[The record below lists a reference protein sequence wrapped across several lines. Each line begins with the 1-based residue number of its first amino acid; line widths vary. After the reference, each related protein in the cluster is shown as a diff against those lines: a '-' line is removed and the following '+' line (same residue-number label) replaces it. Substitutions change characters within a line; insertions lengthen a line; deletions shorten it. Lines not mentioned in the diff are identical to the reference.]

1 MVELVETKHIFEKKL
16 CNHAQCNSYIKAIDE
31 LVVVKK
37 ISKKLDTILES
48 SYDGIFLTD
57 GYGVATMV
65 NKAYERITGI
75 MAEDVIGKNVSYLVE
90 NGFISQSCSLMVIK
104 TREITTIQQ
113 ELSSGKVVL
122 VTGTPILD
130 YDGTVEMVVI
140 NVRDVTEFIR
150 LKEALQE
157 KDEKMLSV
165 NRELEML
172 KEQLGRKGEFFSRNP
187 IMIKLL
193 QCARRVAA
201 YDTTVLIKGETGVG
215 KEVLVDYIHS
225 YSGRSDKKLVKV
237 NCGAIPENLIESELF
252 GYEKGAFTGAN
263 KEGKVGLFEEANGGT
278 IFLDEIGELPY
289 KMQAKLLR
297 VLQEQEVQR
306 IGSTETKKINV
317 RIIAATN
324 KNLKEMSEND
334 TFRSD
339 LYYRLSIVPLEILAL
354 RDRPCDIIPLCNTFL
369 KSLNEKNGT
378 NKIFTKA
385 VYDQFYR
392 YPWPGNIRELKNM
405 IERIFVMAGS
415 DIVDVDSLP
424 DEFSSECKDQ
434 PSDIIIGMKESVM
447 KYEYQLIE
455 DAMIEKGSIRGA
467 AKLLQMDA
475 STLLRKKR
483 KIEKTLGISSS

>member
-1 MVELVETKHIFEKKL
+1 MVELVETKHIFEKKS
-16 CNHAQCNSYIKAIDE
+16 CKHTQCSSYNKVIDE
-31 LVVVKK
+31 LVKVKK
-37 ISKKLDTILES
+37 LSKKLDTILES
-48 SYDGIFLTD
+48 SYDGIYLTD
-57 GYGVATMV
+57 GEGVTTMV
-65 NKAYERITGI
+65 NKAYERITGLL
-75 MAEDVIGKNVSYLVE
+75 AEDVIGRNVSYLVD
-90 NGFISQSCSLMVIK
+90 NGFISQSCSQLVIK
-104 TREITTIQQ
+104 NKEITTIQQ
-113 ELSSGKVVL
+113 ELATGKVVL

-130 YDGTVEMVVI
+130 YNGGVEMVVI

-157 KDEKMLSV
+157 KEEKVLSV
-165 NRELEML
+165 NKELAAL
-172 KEQLGRKGEFFSRNP
+172 KEQLGEKGEIYSKNP
-187 IMIKLL
+187 GMIKLL
-193 QCARRVAA
+193 KCARRVAA

-215 KEVLVDYIHS
+215 KEVLVDFIHRHS
-225 YSGRSDKKLVKV
+225 LRASEKLVKV

-252 GYEKGAFTGAN
+252 GYAKGAFTGAS
-263 KEGKVGLFEEANGGT
+263 KDGKIGLFEEADGGS

-306 IGSTETKKINV
+306 VGSIETKKIDV

-324 KNLKEMSEND
+324 KNLKEMSEQES
-334 TFRSD
+334 FRSD

-369 KSLNEKNGT
+369 KKLNEKNGS
-378 NKIFTKA
+378 NKMFTKA

-405 IERIFVMAGS
+405 IERVFVMAGS
-415 DIVDVDSLP
+415 DTIDIDSLP
-424 DEFSSECKDQ
+424 DEFSVECKEGTNEHL
-434 PSDIIIGMKESVM
+434 SMKEAVM
-447 KYEYQLIE
+447 KYEYQMIS
-455 DAMIEKGSIRGA
+455 DAMKERGSIRSA

-483 KIEKTLGISSS
+483 KIEETFGYAAL